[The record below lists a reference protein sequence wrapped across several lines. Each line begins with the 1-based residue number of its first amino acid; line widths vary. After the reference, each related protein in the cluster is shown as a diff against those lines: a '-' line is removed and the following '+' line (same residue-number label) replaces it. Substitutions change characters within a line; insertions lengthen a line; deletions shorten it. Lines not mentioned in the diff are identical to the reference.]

1 MRKIFVFLLLLCE
14 ASVFAQIKVSN
25 VQKNSSDFSLFANGK
40 ACNIYVDASDFT
52 VVKIV
57 SDLFSE
63 DIQRVTG
70 IKSTVFS
77 SIFPK
82 EDQIVVIGTLGSN
95 KIIDRLVESGKLDVS
110 LIRNG
115 WEQFIIKVVEFPI
128 EGVKRAL
135 VVAGCD
141 RRGTAYGT
149 FTLSEAIGVSPL
161 YWWADVPVKHQN
173 ALYIEA
179 LNYCSKA
186 PSVKYRGIFIN
197 DEGWGITPWA
207 AKTFDP
213 ELGDIGPKTYAKVCE
228 LILRMK
234 GNMLAPAMHPGSG
247 AFNKYP
253 ENKVVADNYGIVMTS
268 SHCEPLL
275 FNNVTEWFPK
285 TMGEWNYMTN
295 KDGIN
300 KVLDKRIAENGIYD
314 NFYTLAMRGIHD
326 SGLVGVPKEK
336 EVSIVEEVLR
346 DQRDILAKHI
356 NKDIDS
362 IPQQF
367 VPYKEVMNIYE
378 KGLKVPEYVTL
389 VWPDDNFG
397 YLKRLSNKDEQKR
410 KGGSGVYYHI
420 SYCGEPHDYLWL
432 NTTPSTL
439 IYEEMRKA
447 YNTGANRYWLLNVG
461 DIKPGEL
468 GMKFFLDMAWD
479 IEQFDFESAYDFN
492 AQYLTSIFGREYE
505 EELKDI
511 MNTYYLLGF
520 QHKPEAMGWGF
531 LWNNYQQRERVI
543 DTDFSFVNYNE
554 AENRIR
560 EYNRIATKSER
571 ILESL
576 PEVYKAAFYELVFYP
591 VKGAD
596 LMNKKMLT
604 AQKNRWYARQ
614 KRAATNL
621 YAEKVK
627 AYHDSLDYYTN
638 KYNLLLDGKW
648 NHMMRVSP
656 GWNGE
661 YQNMPPVELY
671 KTTGKG
677 DMEIFIPGQDYMAG
691 GLNLNILPTMNPY
704 IEKELFIELYNKGC
718 QAFSWKALVKNDW
731 IQMKTKSGKVDL
743 QERIAFSVDWNK
755 VPKGEKIVG
764 EIVLVS
770 DYKTETI
777 YVPVFNPI
785 YPSVNDLKGL
795 YVEDNGC
802 ISINAGKFHRK
813 IENSGIKITSVKGL
827 GYENDCVQLGEA
839 TQAVPNMWF
848 TNRSPRAEYDFY
860 TFNGGKA
867 TVYVYALPLFPV
879 DSKHDTRF
887 GIMIDDGMVQWMTTS
902 EKEYSG
908 QWRRNVFQNSSING
922 ATMNV
927 GNPGIHT
934 LKVICADPG
943 MIVQKIVIDFG
954 GMKRSYLGPSVTLVK

>member
-1 MRKIFVFLLLLCE
+1 MLLLCE

-300 KVLDKRIAENGIYD
+300 KVLDKRIAENGIYE

-461 DIKPGEL
+461 DIK
-468 GMKFFLDMAWD
+468 
-479 IEQFDFESAYDFN
+479 
-492 AQYLTSIFGREYE
+492 AQL
-505 EELKDI
+505 
-511 MNTYYLLGF
+511 
-520 QHKPEAMGWGF
+520 HK
-531 LWNNYQQRERVI
+531 
-543 DTDFSFVNYNE
+543 
-554 AENRIR
+554 
-560 EYNRIATKSER
+560 
-571 ILESL
+571 
-576 PEVYKAAFYELVFYP
+576 
-591 VKGAD
+591 
-596 LMNKKMLT
+596 
-604 AQKNRWYARQ
+604 
-614 KRAATNL
+614 
-621 YAEKVK
+621 
-627 AYHDSLDYYTN
+627 
-638 KYNLLLDGKW
+638 
-648 NHMMRVSP
+648 
-656 GWNGE
+656 
-661 YQNMPPVELY
+661 
-671 KTTGKG
+671 
-677 DMEIFIPGQDYMAG
+677 
-691 GLNLNILPTMNPY
+691 
-704 IEKELFIELYNKGC
+704 
-718 QAFSWKALVKNDW
+718 
-731 IQMKTKSGKVDL
+731 
-743 QERIAFSVDWNK
+743 SVA
-755 VPKGEKIVG
+755 I
-764 EIVLVS
+764 
-770 DYKTETI
+770 
-777 YVPVFNPI
+777 
-785 YPSVNDLKGL
+785 
-795 YVEDNGC
+795 
-802 ISINAGKFHRK
+802 
-813 IENSGIKITSVKGL
+813 
-827 GYENDCVQLGEA
+827 
-839 TQAVPNMWF
+839 
-848 TNRSPRAEYDFY
+848 
-860 TFNGGKA
+860 
-867 TVYVYALPLFPV
+867 
-879 DSKHDTRF
+879 
-887 GIMIDDGMVQWMTTS
+887 
-902 EKEYSG
+902 
-908 QWRRNVFQNSSING
+908 
-922 ATMNV
+922 
-927 GNPGIHT
+927 
-934 LKVICADPG
+934 
-943 MIVQKIVIDFG
+943 
-954 GMKRSYLGPSVTLVK
+954 